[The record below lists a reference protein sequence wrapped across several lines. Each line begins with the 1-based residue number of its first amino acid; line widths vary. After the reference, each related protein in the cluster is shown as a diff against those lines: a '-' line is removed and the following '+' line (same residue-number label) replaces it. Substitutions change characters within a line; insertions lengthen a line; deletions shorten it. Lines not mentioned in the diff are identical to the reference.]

1 MEKKTKT
8 ATTKKTT
15 TAKAP
20 TAAKKSSS
28 SGVEKVPV
36 TKELIVKVVSQEDL
50 GVKSVKKAVTSEA
63 FAVQIRA
70 LIANSHQG
78 TVGCKNRSDVSYS
91 GKKPW
96 RQKGTGRARAGS
108 ARSPLWRGGGVI
120 FGPTPTTRRL
130 KVTKKARQAAMK
142 NILLN
147 YVSNEKIMIL
157 KWVLKSNVPSTRLA
171 YKALKESNLLKE
183 KVNLF
188 LDINDTITQ
197 ASFANIAN
205 IQSIF
210 FDQPNAYNLS
220 SAGRW
225 LVLEKDFDAFKEMVK
240 RWI

>member
-1 MEKKTKT
+1 
-8 ATTKKTT
+8 
-15 TAKAP
+15 
-20 TAAKKSSS
+20 
-28 SGVEKVPV
+28 
-36 TKELIVKVVSQEDL
+36 
-50 GVKSVKKAVTSEA
+50 
-63 FAVQIRA
+63 
-70 LIANSHQG
+70 
-78 TVGCKNRSDVSYS
+78 
-91 GKKPW
+91 
-96 RQKGTGRARAGS
+96 
-108 ARSPLWRGGGVI
+108 
-120 FGPTPTTRRL
+120 
-130 KVTKKARQAAMK
+130 
-142 NILLN
+142 
-147 YVSNEKIMIL
+147 MIL